1 MDAAPL
7 GLMPLLAKANDGASE
22 PPLVACGLK
31 REFSSGRGV
40 FDVDLQVESRQ
51 FLALVGPSGAGKT
64 TLLRLLAGIERP
76 DAGTLTR
83 FGNRNA
89 RARRGDTRVAL
100 VFQRPRLVGRLS
112 AVENVLAGRLGHL
125 PRWQGL
131 LKRFAKRDWKLAFE
145 CLDQVGLLSHA
156 GDRADRLSG
165 GEQQRVSIA
174 RALAQ
179 EPKVLLADEPV
190 ASLDPT
196 NARIVLSVLRRCA
209 DQGLAV
215 VASLHQPELALEFS
229 DRLIA
234 LNNGRIEA
242 MQ

>member
-1 MDAAPL
+1 
-7 GLMPLLAKANDGASE
+7 MPPPAKAIDSARE
-22 PPLVACGLK
+22 PAVAAIGLT
-31 REFSSGRGV
+31 REFRSGRGV
-40 FDVDLQVESRQ
+40 FDVDLHVESRQ

-76 DAGTLTR
+76 DAGALTR
-83 FGNRNA
+83 FGDQDA
-89 RARRGDTRVAL
+89 SACRGDTRVAL

-125 PRWQGL
+125 PRWKGL
-131 LKRFAKRDWKLAFE
+131 LKRFAARDWTLAFE
-145 CLDQVGLLSHA
+145 CLDQVGLLAHA

-179 EPKVLLADEPV
+179 QPRVLLADEPV
-190 ASLDPT
+190 SSLDPL
-196 NARIVLSVLRRCA
+196 NARLVLGLLRQCA

-215 VASLHQPELALEFS
+215 VASLHQPDLALEFS
-229 DRLIA
+229 DRIIA
-234 LNNGRIEA
+234 LSNGRIEA
-242 MQ
+242 SV